1 MEIDEDKEEEDEEDE
16 EDEVKTNNL
25 SPINRSVEMGMV
37 DEDTLSKYI
46 DGIQTDDHSRTSSST
61 INQYEVRE
69 YDNEV
74 NKGDAEQED
83 EEPTGSVQFHSSAEN
98 SDEDESGGG
107 GSVQYHSSA
116 DENDSDGGGS
126 MVINGDA

>member
-61 INQYEVRE
+61 INQYEV
-69 YDNEV
+69 
-74 NKGDAEQED
+74 NKGDAEPED

-107 GSVQYHSSA
+107 GSVQYHSSLVSKCCHFLVL
-116 DENDSDGGGS
+116 NCK
-126 MVINGDA
+126 MFKC